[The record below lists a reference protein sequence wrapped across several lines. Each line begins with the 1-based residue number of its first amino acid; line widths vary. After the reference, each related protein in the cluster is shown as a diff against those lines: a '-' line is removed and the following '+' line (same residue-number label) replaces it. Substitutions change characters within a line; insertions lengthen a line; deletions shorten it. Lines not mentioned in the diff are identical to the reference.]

1 MKTLA
6 YLTFSLL
13 LANAS
18 ASAQDSK
25 SPPARTG
32 EGAAVYEVV
41 RGWPS
46 YPEGKKMG
54 SLHGDM
60 AADSEGK
67 VYLSTGDSIHVFGPD
82 GKFIKD
88 LGSETRGVHGMK
100 VRKQDG
106 EDFLFIAQ
114 NGLKRVAK
122 LKLDGTA
129 VWSIVGHPD
138 VEGMYPNPGRYAPTD
153 VDVAPDGTIYIA
165 DGYGM
170 SLMHIYD
177 KDRNYVSSFGGKGTA
192 YGQFNV
198 CHNVLVDTRTDNP
211 VLLIS
216 DRQNNRMH
224 AYDLGGKFLK
234 PVAAG
239 LRQPC
244 AADIFGDRLAVGE
257 LGGRVSIFDKDN
269 KLVARLGDDPADRAK
284 GNGAP
289 PESWVEG
296 AVVAVHGLTFDR
308 KGDLY
313 AMDYSKFG
321 RATKFT
327 PVEEAAKPD
336 AK

>member
-6 YLTFSLL
+6 SLTFLL
-13 LANAS
+13 LLNTAP
-18 ASAQDSK
+18 AQDNQ

-32 EGAAVYEVV
+32 SGAAVYEVV

-46 YPEGKKMG
+46 YPEGKQMG

-60 AADSEGK
+60 AADSQGN
-67 VYLSTGDSIHVFGPD
+67 VYLSTADSIHVFGPD

-88 LGSETRGVHGMK
+88 LGGETRGVHGMK
-100 VRKQDG
+100 IRKQGG
-106 EDFLFIAQ
+106 EEFLFIAQ

-122 LKLDGTA
+122 LKLDGTT
-129 VWSIVGHPD
+129 VWSIVGPPE
-138 VEGMYPNPGRYAPTD
+138 VEGMYPNPGKYQPTD

-177 KDRNYVSSFGGKGTA
+177 KDQKYVKTFGGAGNSFGK
-192 YGQFNV
+192 FNV

-224 AYDLGGKFLK
+224 AYDMDGNFLR

-244 AADIFGDRLAVGE
+244 AADTFGDRLAVAE

-269 KLVARLGDDPADRAK
+269 QLVARLGDEPANRAK

-296 AVVAVHGLTFDR
+296 AVVAVHGLTFDH

-313 AMDYSKFG
+313 AMDYSRFG

-327 PVEEAAKPD
+327 PVDQVAKPD